1 MVRAAL
7 ARGEDVNSK
16 SGSNSTGLI
25 EAVMNDQHNSRET
38 NNALVRL
45 LLEQPTVDLNC
56 VETGMSST
64 ALHWAAYWDNVEV
77 VQLLLDDPRLN
88 TANCKDKNGNSP
100 VMLAMI
106 YNKVNALR
114 KLVAHPSV
122 DLDTKDGMGWSLQ
135 WVARLVLT
143 KLARDSSFC
152 F

>member
-1 MVRAAL
+1 MAS
-7 ARGEDVNSK
+7 GEDVNSK
-16 SGSNSTGLI
+16 SASNSTGLI
-25 EAVMNDQHNSRET
+25 EVVMNDQHNSRET

-45 LLEQPTVDLNC
+45 LLEQPIVDLNC

-64 ALHWAAYWDNVEV
+64 ALHWAAYWDNAEV

-100 VMLAMI
+100 VMLAML

-114 KLVAHPSV
+114 VLVAHPSV

-143 KLARDSSFC
+143 KLAHSSFC